1 MKKLL
6 SLLMAAMLL
15 PLASGAVDL
24 GPNQALMGHY
34 LTDDLATSG
43 WGSNTLMGL
52 ATVATDFSS
61 DDLAMYQGGTIVA
74 FRVGLFQAT
83 PVSRLFIIP
92 INPDGALLMNEMT
105 EWPCEVSAQAGW
117 NMIELETPYTVNVP
131 EGYGLR
137 IGFDYEQPTK
147 TSKPLSVVKVG
158 TTYPTYHY
166 VNGEWKKLILSTKGN
181 LSMQCVVE
189 SDHFPEYVVRVRNIN
204 LPGFVPT
211 GTDINYTFET
221 CNLGLTTVPAGACT
235 YEIAVDGEVIETLT
249 NPAALGYDYVPMS
262 GVIHTADLVAGGH
275 TLSITPV
282 SVNGEAL
289 DNPTVFTAT
298 FANYDY
304 GFGRQMRL
312 VEQFTSTECTWCPLG
327 SQGLQALSDMRGD
340 IAWVGIHQ
348 ILSSYDPFQ
357 NAQADTIAAYQG
369 ANSFPTGSFDRY
381 AGIESA
387 GSVLT
392 GLAYESPAYGASVF
406 NEFLNEVGQTP
417 SWATVNISSTY
428 DPTTHKAVVTVSGDL
443 VPGYEGFMGPDSKLT
458 VYITED
464 GLVAQQIDQGVVVP
478 DYVHN
483 GVFRKALGSAMGVPL
498 QKNGDTYKNEFT
510 VNIPSTWNADNLNI
524 VAFVSRPLGNPK
536 RDIFVTNCN
545 KRKFG
550 EYDEPTTVK
559 GDVNGNQVVDIS
571 DVTVLINYVLTGDDS
586 GVIIEAADC
595 DGSGVIDISDV
606 TVLINYV
613 LKGAW

>member
-1 MKKLL
+1 
-6 SLLMAAMLL
+6 MAAMLL
-15 PLASGAVDL
+15 PLAL
-24 GPNQALMGHY
+24 QALDLPSNQMILGHY
-34 LTDDLATSG
+34 TTDDLNTNG
-43 WGSNTLMGL
+43 WGKAFLKDL
-52 ATVATDFSS
+52 VLPIATDLTA
-61 DDLAMYQGGTIVA
+61 DELAMFQGSKIVA
-74 FRVGLFQAT
+74 FRVGLAEEA
-83 PVSRLFIIP
+83 PVTRVFVMPLDANGKP
-92 INPDGALLMNEMT
+92 TNEVI
-105 EWPCEVSAQAGW
+105 EWPCNVSSQGW

-262 GVIHTADLVAGGH
+262 GVIHTADLTAGGH

-357 NAQADTIAAYQG
+357 NAQADTIAG
-369 ANSFPTGSFDRY
+369 
-381 AGIESA
+381 
-387 GSVLT
+387 
-392 GLAYESPAYGASVF
+392 
-406 NEFLNEVGQTP
+406 
-417 SWATVNISSTY
+417 
-428 DPTTHKAVVTVSGDL
+428 
-443 VPGYEGFMGPDSKLT
+443 
-458 VYITED
+458 
-464 GLVAQQIDQGVVVP
+464 
-478 DYVHN
+478 
-483 GVFRKALGSAMGVPL
+483 
-498 QKNGDTYKNEFT
+498 
-510 VNIPSTWNADNLNI
+510 
-524 VAFVSRPLGNPK
+524 
-536 RDIFVTNCN
+536 
-545 KRKFG
+545 
-550 EYDEPTTVK
+550 
-559 GDVNGNQVVDIS
+559 
-571 DVTVLINYVLTGDDS
+571 
-586 GVIIEAADC
+586 
-595 DGSGVIDISDV
+595 
-606 TVLINYV
+606 
-613 LKGAW
+613 